1 MVKALGAI
9 QTRTPQTWRQLR
21 ELWMEF
27 LVDIEVFIVN
37 LDRYSRYHCVFL
49 GALACSAGGE
59 EDGSFATCHDS
70 STRAQA

>member
-1 MVKALGAI
+1 
-9 QTRTPQTWRQLR
+9 
-21 ELWMEF
+21 MEF

-49 GALACSAGGE
+49 GALACSGGGE